1 MLSYRH
7 NKDMNIKHRPETSIK
22 IAIGLLL
29 LGALAI
35 GLAARGLDRLIENQ
49 ALRGDVLGGY
59 QPPRTLVKVYLDP
72 APTRTPQNP
81 CKENI
86 KA

>member
-1 MLSYRH
+1 MDRLNRY
-7 NKDMNIKHRPETSIK
+7 TLIK
-22 IAIGLLL
+22 IATGLLL

-35 GLAARGLDRLIENQ
+35 GLAARGLEGLIENQ

-59 QPPRTLVKVYLDP
+59 QPPRTLVKKYSCP

-81 CKENI
+81 CKEI
-86 KA
+86 FKA